1 MDHDLAALT
10 QAVAVRDAAA
20 SQKRALDVR
29 QWSLDLQL
37 RYRPVREI
45 DIARFRLWLEG
56 LRVDL
61 ASRSTALVG
70 GDVFALDY
78 IRDRIVYDPK
88 STGGAAINERL
99 GELQVGV
106 VDSDYAAMTEA
117 NRKLLTAR
125 LR

>member
-1 MDHDLAALT
+1 
-10 QAVAVRDAAA
+10 
-20 SQKRALDVR
+20 
-29 QWSLDLQL
+29 
-37 RYRPVREI
+37 VREI